1 MKIHL
6 TLLVT
11 LLLVSAPAA
20 AAQGSVF
27 NPRDDHFV
35 FLGLLR
41 ARAEYVRASAE
52 LGRIAS
58 LADRGFAS
66 RSERQAREAD
76 YERARV
82 DYMQQALAAVSAT
95 AHIAVVR
102 AIRTPTKDGGTSVS
116 VALQHVGGSSDE
128 LAKLRG
134 ALDSA
139 LSAELR
145 PDVIENVYVSLKN
158 EPGVQGAA
166 IGIPYEHH
174 IAGVTRGQNISV
186 SFRLLRKTDDVTV
199 MLTYAGR
206 TEERKVVLEDPTG
219 PSTVAIQSTQFSQ
232 EAELGGEA
240 VFDLHLTR
248 FAGSGRNSFSI
259 VVESLP
265 PEIVYEVRDPVSR
278 ARVGRIRFGDTE
290 RERAVQFIVQLP
302 RRETTAIHAGQSL
315 RFSIAVIEEDSQSVR
330 DGSRSARVGATHLE
344 IVPRGVP
351 KVDLRAAN
359 LYLEAAITDSLSVTF
374 SVENTGSRNI
384 AGLNLVAEVP
394 AGWRYTAE
402 PKGPLTL
409 AAGDRMDL
417 RVRLQ
422 PAPNTPAGDYEAR
435 VRLETTGS
443 PKAAESDEQVVRI
456 RLTQRRGGF
465 WMIAGVLTTLLIL
478 SGVVWMTVRLA
489 RR

>member
-1 MKIHL
+1 MRIHL
-6 TLLVT
+6 RLLLT
-11 LLLVSAPAA
+11 LLLVNAA
-20 AAQGSVF
+20 DAAGQGSVF

-66 RSERQAREAD
+66 KSERQAREAD

-102 AIRTPTKDGGTSVS
+102 AIRTPTTDGGTSVF
-116 VALQHVGGSSDE
+116 VVLQHVGGSSDE

-174 IAGVTRGQNISV
+174 IAGVTRGQNMSV

-206 TEERKVVLEDPTG
+206 TEERKVVLEDQAG

-232 EAELGGEA
+232 EAELGSEA

-265 PEIVYEVRDPVSR
+265 PEIVYEVRDPINR

-302 RRETTAIHAGQSL
+302 RRETSAIRAGQSL
-315 RFSIAVIEEDSQSVR
+315 RFGIALVEEDGQSVR
-330 DGSRSARVGATHLE
+330 NGLSAARVGATRLE

-359 LYLEAAITDSLSVTF
+359 LYLEAALGDSLNAAF
-374 SVENTGSRNI
+374 SVENSGTRTL
-384 AGLNLVAEVP
+384 AGLNLVVEVP
-394 AGWRYTAE
+394 AGWRFSAD

-409 AAGDRMDL
+409 AAGDRMDV

-422 PAPNTPAGDYEAR
+422 PAPNTPAGEYESR

-443 PKAAESDEQVVRI
+443 SRAAESDEQVVRM
-456 RLTQRRGGF
+456 RLTQRRGGV
-465 WMIAGVLTTLLIL
+465 WMIAGVLTTLLFL
-478 SGVVWMTVRLA
+478 GGVVWMTVRLA

>member
-1 MKIHL
+1 MKCHPRLLL
-6 TLLVT
+6 TLL
-11 LLLVSAPAA
+11 LASATSA

-66 RSERQAREAD
+66 QSERQAREAD

-116 VALQHVGGSSDE
+116 VVLQHVGGSSDE

-134 ALDSA
+134 SLDSA

-166 IGIPYEHH
+166 IGNPYEHH
-174 IAGVTRGQNISV
+174 VAGVTRGQSV
-186 SFRLLRKTDDVTV
+186 HLDFRLLRKTDDVTV
-199 MLTYAGR
+199 ILTYAGR
-206 TEERKVVLEDPTG
+206 TEERKVVLEDQTG
-219 PSTVAIQSTQFSQ
+219 PGTVTIQSTQFSQ

-248 FAGSGRNSFSI
+248 FAGSGHNSFSI

-265 PEIVYEVRDPVSR
+265 AEIVYEVRDPVSR

-302 RRETTAIHAGQSL
+302 RRETSAIRAGQSL
-315 RFSIAVIEEDSQSVR
+315 RFGIALVEDDSPSVR
-330 DGSRSARVGATHLE
+330 NGSRSARVGATRLE

-359 LYLEAAITDSLSVTF
+359 LYLEAALGDSLTVTF

-394 AGWRYTAE
+394 AGWRYAAD
-402 PKGPLTL
+402 PNGRLAL
-409 AAGDRMDL
+409 AAGDRTDI

-443 PKAAESDEQVVRI
+443 TKVAESDEQVVRM
-456 RLTQRRGGF
+456 RLTRRRSGL
-465 WMIAGVLTTLLIL
+465 WMIAGALLTVLIL

>member
-6 TLLVT
+6 RLLAT
-11 LLLVSAPAA
+11 ALVVNATA

-66 RSERQAREAD
+66 KSERQARETD

-95 AHIAVVR
+95 AHITVVR
-102 AIRTPTKDGGTSVS
+102 AIRTPTTDGGTSVS
-116 VALQHVGGSSDE
+116 VVLQHVGGSSDE

-134 ALDSA
+134 SLDSA

-158 EPGVQGAA
+158 EPGIQGAA

-174 IAGVTRGQNISV
+174 IAGVARGQNISI

-206 TEERKVVLEDPTG
+206 TEERKVVLEDLAG
-219 PSTVAIQSTQFSQ
+219 PSTVAIQPTQFSQ
-232 EAELGGEA
+232 ETELGGEA

-248 FAGSGRNSFSI
+248 FAGSGRNNFSI

-265 PEIVYEVRDPVSR
+265 PEIIYEVRDPVSR

-302 RRETTAIHAGQSL
+302 RRETAAIHAGKSL
-315 RFSIAVIEEDSQSVR
+315 RFGIALVEEDSQSAR
-330 DGSRSARVGATHLE
+330 NGARSARVGATHLE

-359 LYLEAAITDSLSVTF
+359 LFLESALGDSLNVTF
-374 SVENTGSRNI
+374 SVENSGSRNV
-384 AGLNLVAEVP
+384 AGLNVVAEVP
-394 AGWRYTAE
+394 EGWRYSAE
-402 PKGPLTL
+402 PAGQLAL
-409 AAGDRMDL
+409 AAGDRANIRL
-417 RVRLQ
+417 RLL
-422 PAPNTPAGDYEAR
+422 PAPNTPDGDYEAR
-435 VRLETTGS
+435 VRLVTTGS
-443 PKAAESDEQVVRI
+443 TKAVESDEQVVRM
-456 RLTQRRGGF
+456 RLTQRRGGL
-465 WMIAGVLTTLLIL
+465 WMIAGVLTTLLIV

>member
-6 TLLVT
+6 RLLAT
-11 LLLVSAPAA
+11 ALVVNATA

-66 RSERQAREAD
+66 KSERQAREAD

-95 AHIAVVR
+95 AHITVVR
-102 AIRTPTKDGGTSVS
+102 AIRTPTTDGGTSVS
-116 VALQHVGGSSDE
+116 VVLQHVGGSSDE

-134 ALDSA
+134 TLDSA

-158 EPGVQGAA
+158 EPGIQGAA

-174 IAGVTRGQNISV
+174 IAGVARGQNISI

-206 TEERKVVLEDPTG
+206 TDERKVVLEDLAG
-219 PSTVAIQSTQFSQ
+219 PSTVAIQPTQFSQ
-232 EAELGGEA
+232 ETELGGEA

-248 FAGSGRNSFSI
+248 FAGSGRNNFSI

-265 PEIVYEVRDPVSR
+265 PEIIYEVRDPVSR

-302 RRETTAIHAGQSL
+302 RRETAAIHAGKSL
-315 RFSIAVIEEDSQSVR
+315 RFGIALVEEDSQSAR
-330 DGSRSARVGATHLE
+330 NGARSARVGATHLE

-359 LYLEAAITDSLSVTF
+359 LFLESALGDSLNVTF
-374 SVENTGSRNI
+374 SVENSGSRNV
-384 AGLNLVAEVP
+384 AGLNVVAEVP
-394 AGWRYTAE
+394 EGWRYSAE
-402 PKGPLTL
+402 PAGQLAL
-409 AAGDRMDL
+409 AAGDRANIRL
-417 RVRLQ
+417 RLL
-422 PAPNTPAGDYEAR
+422 PAPNTPDGDYEAR

-443 PKAAESDEQVVRI
+443 TKAVESDEQVVRM
-456 RLTQRRGGF
+456 RLTQRRGGL
-465 WMIAGVLTTLLIL
+465 WMIAGVLTTLLIV

>member
-1 MKIHL
+1 MRIQL
-6 TLLVT
+6 SLLVS
-11 LLLVSAPAA
+11 LLLVIAPAA

-66 RSERQAREAD
+66 KSERQAREAD

-116 VALQHVGGSSDE
+116 VVLQHVGGSSDE
-128 LAKLRG
+128 FAKLRG

-158 EPGVQGAA
+158 EPGAQGAA

-174 IAGVTRGQNISV
+174 IAGMMRGQNSSI

-206 TEERKVVLEDPTG
+206 TEERKVVLEDLAG

-265 PEIVYEVRDPVSR
+265 SEIVYELRDPVSR

-302 RRETTAIHAGQSL
+302 RRETSAIHAGQSM
-315 RFSIAVIEEDSQSVR
+315 RFGIALIEDDSQSVR
-330 DGSRSARVGATHLE
+330 NGSRIARIGATRLE

-359 LYLEAAITDSLSVTF
+359 LYLEAALGDSLNVTF
-374 SVENTGSRNI
+374 SVENSGSRNI
-384 AGLNLVAEVP
+384 TGLNLVAEVP
-394 AGWRYTAE
+394 AGWRHSAE

-409 AAGDRMDL
+409 AAGDRMEI

-435 VRLETTGS
+435 VRLETTGNA
-443 PKAAESDEQVVRI
+443 KAAESAEQVVRM
-456 RLTQRRGGF
+456 RLTQRRGGL
-465 WMIAGVLTTLLIL
+465 WMVAGVLTTLLIL

>member
-1 MKIHL
+1 MKCHPRLLL
-6 TLLVT
+6 TLL
-11 LLLVSAPAA
+11 LASATSA

-66 RSERQAREAD
+66 QSERQAREAD

-102 AIRTPTKDGGTSVS
+102 AIRTPTKDDGTSVS
-116 VALQHVGGSSDE
+116 VVLQHVGGSSDE

-134 ALDSA
+134 SLDSA

-174 IAGVTRGQNISV
+174 VAGVTRGQSV
-186 SFRLLRKTDDVTV
+186 HLDFRLLRKTDDVTV

-206 TEERKVVLEDPTG
+206 TEERKVVLDDQTG
-219 PSTVAIQSTQFSQ
+219 PGTVTIQSTQFSQ

-248 FAGSGRNSFSI
+248 FAGSGHNSFSI

-265 PEIVYEVRDPVSR
+265 AEIVYEVRDPVSR

-302 RRETTAIHAGQSL
+302 RRETSAIRAGQSL
-315 RFSIAVIEEDSQSVR
+315 RFGIALVEDDSPSVR
-330 DGSRSARVGATHLE
+330 NGSRSARVGATRLE

-359 LYLEAAITDSLSVTF
+359 LYLEAALGDSLTVTF

-394 AGWRYTAE
+394 AGWRYAAD
-402 PKGPLTL
+402 PNGPLAL
-409 AAGDRMDL
+409 AAGDRTDI

-422 PAPNTPAGDYEAR
+422 PAPNTSAGDYEAR

-443 PKAAESDEQVVRI
+443 TKVAESDEQVVRM
-456 RLTQRRGGF
+456 RLTRRRGGL

>member
-1 MKIHL
+1 MKCHPRLLL
-6 TLLVT
+6 TLL
-11 LLLVSAPAA
+11 LASATSA

-66 RSERQAREAD
+66 QSERQAREAD

-116 VALQHVGGSSDE
+116 VVLQHVGGSSDE

-134 ALDSA
+134 SLDSA

-174 IAGVTRGQNISV
+174 VAGVTRGQSV
-186 SFRLLRKTDDVTV
+186 HLDFRLLRKTDDVTV

-206 TEERKVVLEDPTG
+206 TEERKVVLDDQTG
-219 PSTVAIQSTQFSQ
+219 PGTVTIQSTQFSQ

-248 FAGSGRNSFSI
+248 FAGSGHNSFSI

-265 PEIVYEVRDPVSR
+265 AEIVYEVRDPVSR

-302 RRETTAIHAGQSL
+302 RRETSAIRAGQSL
-315 RFSIAVIEEDSQSVR
+315 RFGIALVEDDSPSVR
-330 DGSRSARVGATHLE
+330 NGSRSARVGATRLE

-359 LYLEAAITDSLSVTF
+359 LYLEAALGDSLTVTF

-394 AGWRYTAE
+394 AGWRYAAD
-402 PKGPLTL
+402 PNGRLAL
-409 AAGDRMDL
+409 AAGDRTDI

-443 PKAAESDEQVVRI
+443 TKVAESDEQVVRM
-456 RLTQRRGGF
+456 RLTRRRGGL

>member
-1 MKIHL
+1 MKFHPRLLL
-6 TLLVT
+6 TLVLA
-11 LLLVSAPAA
+11 SATSAV
-20 AAQGSVF
+20 AQGSVF

-66 RSERQAREAD
+66 QSERQAREAD

-116 VALQHVGGSSDE
+116 VVLQHVGGSSDE

-134 ALDSA
+134 VLDSA

-158 EPGVQGAA
+158 EPGVAGAA

-174 IAGVTRGQNISV
+174 VAGVTRGQNV
-186 SFRLLRKTDDVTV
+186 HLDFRLLRKTDDVTV

-206 TEERKVVLEDPTG
+206 TEERKVVLEDQAG

-248 FAGSGRNSFSI
+248 FAGSGHNSFSI

-265 PEIVYEVRDPVSR
+265 SEIVYEVRDPISR

-290 RERAVQFIVQLP
+290 REKAVQFIVELP
-302 RRETTAIHAGQSL
+302 RRETSAIRAGQSL
-315 RFSIAVIEEDSQSVR
+315 RFGIALVEDDSQSVR
-330 DGSRSARVGATHLE
+330 NGSHSVRVGAMHLE

-359 LYLEAAITDSLSVTF
+359 LYLEAALSDSLTVTF

-394 AGWRYTAE
+394 AGWRYVAE
-402 PKGPLTL
+402 PKGPLAL
-409 AAGDRMDL
+409 AAGDRTDI

-443 PKAAESDEQVVRI
+443 TKAAESDEQVVRM
-456 RLTQRRGGF
+456 RLTRRRGGL
-465 WMIAGVLTTLLIL
+465 WMIAGVLMTLLIL
-478 SGVVWMTVRLA
+478 SGVLGMTVRLA